1 MCPSRNEKNDI
12 QNTIICNTHLVLL
25 FVILRGMIHFQRRQL
40 CPNYFCSLRKRVY
53 SKKKEKNPFQKGL
66 VVEKPNRKAKVASL
80 VENGGGKKN
89 YQVNPIPLNLMLKI
103 ETLTEQKA
111 LSTVCFSDKKEE
123 LRKAEDAKK
132 RKELRSLKA
141 QMEKD
146 LQVFIH
152 LAAYRTWNRGVV
164 KEYLMIIT
172 GLIFSNP
179 P

>member
-1 MCPSRNEKNDI
+1 M
-12 QNTIICNTHLVLL
+12 
-25 FVILRGMIHFQRRQL
+25 
-40 CPNYFCSLRKRVY
+40 
-53 SKKKEKNPFQKGL
+53 
-66 VVEKPNRKAKVASL
+66 
-80 VENGGGKKN
+80 
-89 YQVNPIPLNLMLKI
+89 NPIPLNLMLKI

-152 LAAYRTWNRGVV
+152 LAAYRT
-164 KEYLMIIT
+164 
-172 GLIFSNP
+172 
-179 P
+179 